1 MGDRTILVNNEYRH
15 NEKFRQYVD
24 KYAKNRGITVVETL
38 NHELV
43 RQVAL
48 YYTEV

>member
-1 MGDRTILVNNEYRH
+1 MGDSFILVSNEYRH
-15 NEKFRQYVD
+15 NVKFRQYVD
-24 KYAKNRGITVVETL
+24 KYAKNRGITVVEAL
-38 NHELV
+38 EHELV

>member
-24 KYAKNRGITVVETL
+24 KYAKSRGITVVDAL
-38 NHELV
+38 KHELV